1 MRIYKSTCKKTCK
14 SLQVLQE
21 MERNMKIFYLFT
33 SIVLT
38 LFVISCKTVK
48 DTSQEYLSVIDTDI
62 SRISYSDSLHQ
73 EIAKQILKL
82 EFDSLKVTM
91 PAQDE
96 KPAVTATI
104 YGGKLDSHKEN
115 AVVDAACKEVCDS
128 VETHIE
134 TEDSVVKEVEK
145 VAVGEPPN
153 LFFLYLIIIIALLFF
168 IYIKFIR

>member
-1 MRIYKSTCKKTCK
+1 
-14 SLQVLQE
+14 

-33 SIVLT
+33 TFVLT

-48 DTSQEYLSVIDTDI
+48 DTSQEHRS
-62 SRISYSDSLHQ
+62 
-73 EIAKQILKL
+73 
-82 EFDSLKVTM
+82 
-91 PAQDE
+91 
-96 KPAVTATI
+96 
-104 YGGKLDSHKEN
+104 
-115 AVVDAACKEVCDS
+115 VVDAACKEVCDS